1 MAIPYDMSRFPCV
14 KRPVINKIWQYTFG
28 TPFVWVVLLMT
39 ANLPLFWADV
49 RSELIF
55 MPDAVFSGQWWRIVT
70 YPLVHMSWYHLL
82 LDGGAFLLLF
92 PFLEEKRIGV
102 KTIYLIATSA
112 GTLLLASAL
121 NPAIAQRGLSGLS
134 GIAHGLM
141 AISALE
147 MLRHPGQRI
156 WGLFSL
162 AAVITKSAY
171 ELFAGHVVFEFLHM
185 GLCGHPV
192 AQSHAGGVMG
202 GLIAFAFIHYRTISL
217 HCRIQRHGFGKQRT

>member
-1 MAIPYDMSRFPCV
+1 MAIPFNMSRFTCV
-14 KRPVINKIWQYTFG
+14 ERPVINKIWQHTLG
-28 TPFVWVVLLMT
+28 TPSVWVVLLLI
-39 ANLPLFWADV
+39 ANLPLFWGDV

-102 KTIYLIATSA
+102 KAIYLIATSA
-112 GTLLLASAL
+112 GSLLLASAL

-147 MLRHPGQRI
+147 MLRHPDQRT
-156 WGLFSL
+156 WGLLSL
-162 AAVITKSAY
+162 AVVITKSVY
-171 ELFAGHVVFEFLHM
+171 ELCSGQVLFEFLHL
-185 GLCGHPV
+185 GLCGYPV
-192 AQSHAGGVMG
+192 AQSHSGGVIG
-202 GLIAFAFIHYRTISL
+202 GLIAFALIQYRTNSL
-217 HCRIQRHGFGKQRT
+217 HCRIQPSGSGEQRT